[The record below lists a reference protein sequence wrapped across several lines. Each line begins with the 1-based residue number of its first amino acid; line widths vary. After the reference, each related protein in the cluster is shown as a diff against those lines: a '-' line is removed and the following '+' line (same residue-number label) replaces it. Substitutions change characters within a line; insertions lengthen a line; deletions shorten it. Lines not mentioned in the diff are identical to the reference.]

1 MSIEE
6 HEEIPWSMLVEQ
18 DRRGRRR
25 TLYLAAAA
33 IVALVV
39 GFTGVRW
46 FEGHRNGESA
56 PEPASTVTS
65 AVADTSTTTTTLLSE
80 ADLMA
85 AVDPSAAT
93 LAAVTRAEWFVT
105 DYFTIDGSPAPDLQ
119 AAFLTDAVLPELPQ
133 STGDGSVSFVEW
145 ARAYDIRQH
154 EGGFVVTVLFRTLF
168 EGADGIYRRSPLRA
182 VDVIV
187 LVRDEMTAIG
197 DLPIPVTAPVD
208 HGLRGWMSG
217 PGEAPPAAVAAAL
230 EYAQQF
236 TQEPTLIESAG
247 SGEEWRVVFAIDDP
261 SGARFPVVLRSD
273 VAP

>member
-6 HEEIPWSMLVEQ
+6 HEEIPWSMLVEH
-18 DRRGRRR
+18 DRHGRRR

-33 IVALVV
+33 IVAVVV
-39 GFTGVRW
+39 GFTGIRW
-46 FEGHRNGESA
+46 FEGHRHGEGA
-56 PEPASTVTS
+56 PETAPTLTTA
-65 AVADTSTTTTTLLSE
+65 AAAAPTTTTTLLSE

-85 AVDPSAAT
+85 VDPSLAT
-93 LAAVTRAEWFVT
+93 LAAVARAEWFVT

-119 AAFLTDAVLPELPQ
+119 AAFATDAALPDLPH
-133 STGDGSVSFVEW
+133 STSDERVSFVEW

-154 EGGFVVTVLFRTLF
+154 QDGFVVTVLFRTLF
-168 EGADGIYRRSPLRA
+168 EGEDGIYGRSPLRA

-187 LVRDEMTAIG
+187 LVRDRMTAIG

-208 HGLRGWMSG
+208 HGISGWMRG
-217 PGEAPPAAVAAAL
+217 LGEAPPGAVASAL
-230 EYAQQF
+230 EYAGQF
-236 TQEPTLIESAG
+236 TQDPTLIESVG
-247 SGEEWRVVFAIDDP
+247 SGEHWRVVFTIDDP